1 MFEEILSIINH
12 QEIQIKTTVKCY
24 FFLVRMGI
32 TKATKDFRLCVVAQ
46 ICNAGLKEDYALRPT
61 FSKRA

>member
-32 TKATKDFRLCVVAQ
+32 TKATKDFRLGMVAQ
-46 ICNAGLKEDYALRPT
+46 ICNAG
-61 FSKRA
+61 